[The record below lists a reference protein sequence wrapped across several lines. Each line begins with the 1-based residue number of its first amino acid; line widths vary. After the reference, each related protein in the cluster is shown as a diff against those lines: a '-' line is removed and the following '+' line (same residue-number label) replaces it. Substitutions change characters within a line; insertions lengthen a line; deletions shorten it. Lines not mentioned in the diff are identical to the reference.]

1 MSKSLFR
8 RDFVLMVVGQII
20 SLFGNAILRFALSLY
35 VLTLTGSAAAFGG
48 IMALSMV
55 PMVFCGPLG
64 GVAADRLPRQRI
76 MAVLDFL
83 TAALVLLAALLLHN
97 GELAMITALM
107 LLLGAIQ
114 SFYQPAVTASIPL
127 LADGEQLMAANST
140 VALVQALASLLG
152 PILGGLLYSAFALQ
166 SILAV
171 SAACFFASAVLE
183 LFLHIPYEKP
193 GRSYGALK
201 QIAADLAQA
210 ARFLRRERPALLAVL
225 LLLSSLNLF
234 LAGLYTVGLPYLVKV
249 HLGLSD
255 LLYSYSQAAL
265 GVGSILGGLLPALLG
280 QRMPI
285 RRSYW
290 YLLGVT
296 VLLLPMALVLT
307 VKTPPF
313 AAYGVILASSLAG
326 MACVAAFNVSSLTF
340 FQKSIPT
347 GLLGKVSSFANA
359 VSTCALPLGQALYG
373 ALFELA
379 VPWLVVVFALTSSAV
394 ISLLTGKAIKKAAVD
409 SL

>member
-1 MSKSLFR
+1 MSPKLFR
-8 RDFVLMVVGQII
+8 RDFTLMVIGQII

-55 PMVFCGPLG
+55 PMVFCSPLG

-76 MAVLDFL
+76 MAVLDFI
-83 TAALVLLAALLLHN
+83 TAALILLSAAALGSGGLVVV
-97 GELAMITALM
+97 TALM
-107 LLLGAIQ
+107 LALSAIQ
-114 SFYQPAVTASIPL
+114 SFYQPSVTASIPL

-152 PILGGLLYSAFALQ
+152 PILGGLLYSLV
-166 SILAV
+166 SLRPILTV
-171 SAACFFASAVLE
+171 SAVCFFASAILE
-183 LFLHIPYEKP
+183 LFLRIPYEKP
-193 GRSYGALK
+193 ARSQAALK

-265 GVGSILGGLLPALLG
+265 GVGSILGGILPALLG
-280 QRMPI
+280 DRMPV

-296 VLLLPMALVLT
+296 ALLIPMALVLAARS
-307 VKTPPF
+307 PAL
-313 AAYGVILASSLAG
+313 AAYGVTLASSLAG
-326 MACVAAFNVSSLTF
+326 MACVTAFNVSTLTF

-347 GLLGKVSSFANA
+347 GLLGKVSSFASA
-359 VSTCALPLGQALYG
+359 ISTCALPLGQALYG

-379 VPWLVVVFALTSSAV
+379 APWLVVVFALTSSAV
-394 ISLLTGKAIKKAAVD
+394 ISLLTGKAIGKAAE
-409 SL
+409 

>member
-1 MSKSLFR
+1 MTTKLFR
-8 RDFVLMVVGQII
+8 RDFVLMVIGQII

-35 VLTLTGSAAAFGG
+35 VLTLTGSAGAFGG

-76 MAVLDFL
+76 MAVLDFI
-83 TAALVLLAALLLHN
+83 TAALILAAALLLRGGGLAVVTALVLLLC
-97 GELAMITALM
+97 
-107 LLLGAIQ
+107 AIQ
-114 SFYQPAVTASIPL
+114 AFYQPSVTASIPL
-127 LADGEQLMAANST
+127 LAEGEQLMPANSV

-152 PILGGLLYSAFALQ
+152 PILGGLLYGLFDLRL
-166 SILAV
+166 ILSV

-183 LFLHIPYEKP
+183 LFLRIPYEKP
-193 GRSYGALK
+193 ARSQTALK

-225 LLLSSLNLF
+225 LLLASLNLF

-265 GVGSILGGLLPALLG
+265 GIGSILGGLLPALLG

-285 RRSYW
+285 RRSFW

-296 VLLLPMALVLT
+296 VLLLPMALVLAVRVPALT
-307 VKTPPF
+307 
-313 AAYGVILASSLAG
+313 AYGVIAASSLAG

-340 FQKSIPT
+340 FQKSVPA

-359 VSTCALPLGQALYG
+359 ISTCALPLGQALYG
-373 ALFELA
+373 ALFEVA
-379 VPWLVVVFALTSSAV
+379 APWLAVVFALGSSAV
-394 ISLLTGKAIKKAAVD
+394 ISLLTGRAIGQAAVEV
-409 SL
+409 

>member
-1 MSKSLFR
+1 MSKTLFR
-8 RDFVLMVVGQII
+8 RDFTLMVIGQII
-20 SLFGNAILRFALSLY
+20 SLFGNAVLRFALSLY
-35 VLTLTGSAAAFGG
+35 VLTLTGSAGAFGG

-76 MAVLDFL
+76 MAALDFI
-83 TAALVLLAALLLHN
+83 TATLVLLAALLLHS
-97 GELAMITALM
+97 GGLGVVTVLM
-107 LLLGAIQ
+107 LLLSTIQ
-114 SFYQPAVTASIPL
+114 SFYQPSVTASIPL

-140 VALVQALASLLG
+140 VALVQSLASLLG
-152 PILGGLLYSAFALQ
+152 PILGGLLYGVFALHL
-166 SILAV
+166 ILVV
-171 SAACFFASAVLE
+171 SAVCFFASAVLE
-183 LFLHIPYEKP
+183 LFLRIPYEKP
-193 GRSYGALK
+193 ARSHGALK
-201 QIAADLAQA
+201 QIAADLGQA
-210 ARFLRRERPALLAVL
+210 ARFLHRERPALLAVL

-296 VLLLPMALVLT
+296 VFLLPMALVLAVRVPT
-307 VKTPPF
+307 LTT
-313 AAYGVILASSLAG
+313 YGVILASSLAG
-326 MACVAAFNVSSLTF
+326 MACIAAFNVSSLTF
-340 FQKSIPT
+340 FQKSIPA

-359 VSTCALPLGQALYG
+359 ISTCALPLGQALYG

-379 VPWLVVVFALTSSAV
+379 VPWLVTVFALASSTV
-394 ISLLTGKAIKKAAVD
+394 ISLFTGQAIKKAAAGM
-409 SL
+409 

>member
-1 MSKSLFR
+1 MTPKLFR
-8 RDFVLMVVGQII
+8 RDFVLMVIGQII

-35 VLTLTGSAAAFGG
+35 VLTLTGSAGAFGG

-76 MAVLDFL
+76 MAVLDFI
-83 TAALVLLAALLLHN
+83 TAALILAAALLLRS
-97 GELAMITALM
+97 GGLAVVTALM
-107 LLLGAIQ
+107 LLLCAIQ
-114 SFYQPAVTASIPL
+114 AFYQPSVTASIPL
-127 LADGEQLMAANST
+127 LAEGEQLMPANSV

-152 PILGGLLYSAFALQ
+152 PILGGLLYGLFDLRL
-166 SILAV
+166 ILSV

-183 LFLHIPYEKP
+183 LFLRIPYEKP
-193 GRSYGALK
+193 ARSQTALK

-225 LLLSSLNLF
+225 LLLASLNLF

-265 GVGSILGGLLPALLG
+265 GIGSILGGLLPALLG

-285 RRSYW
+285 RRSFW

-296 VLLLPMALVLT
+296 VLLLPMALVLAVRVPALT
-307 VKTPPF
+307 
-313 AAYGVILASSLAG
+313 AYGVIAASSLAG

-340 FQKSIPT
+340 FQKSVPA

-359 VSTCALPLGQALYG
+359 ISTCALPLGQALYG
-373 ALFELA
+373 ALFEVA
-379 VPWLVVVFALTSSAV
+379 APWLAVVFALGSSAV
-394 ISLLTGKAIKKAAVD
+394 ISLLTGRAIGQAAVEV
-409 SL
+409 

>member
-1 MSKSLFR
+1 MSPKLFR
-8 RDFVLMVVGQII
+8 RDFTLMVIGQII

-48 IMALSMV
+48 IMALSMI

-83 TAALVLLAALLLHN
+83 TAALVLLSAAAL
-97 GELAMITALM
+97 GSGGLAVVTALM
-107 LLLGAIQ
+107 LALSTIQ
-114 SFYQPAVTASIPL
+114 SFYQPSVTASIPL

-152 PILGGLLYSAFALQ
+152 PIL
-166 SILAV
+166 AV

-183 LFLHIPYEKP
+183 MFLRIPYEKP
-193 GRSYGALK
+193 TRSQTALK

-265 GVGSILGGLLPALLG
+265 GVGSILGGILPALLG
-280 QRMPI
+280 DRMPVW
-285 RRSYW
+285 RSFW

-296 VLLLPMALVLT
+296 ALLIPMALVLAAG
-307 VKTPPF
+307 VPVL

-326 MACVAAFNVSSLTF
+326 MACVTAFNVSSLTF
-340 FQKSIPT
+340 FQKSIPA
-347 GLLGKVSSFANA
+347 GLLGKVSSFAA
-359 VSTCALPLGQALYG
+359 AISTCALPLGQALYG

-379 VPWLVVVFALTSSAV
+379 APWLVAVFALASSAA
-394 ISLLTGKAIKKAAVD
+394 ISLLTGKAIEKAAAN
-409 SL
+409 

>member
-1 MSKSLFR
+1 MSKTLFR
-8 RDFVLMVVGQII
+8 RDFVLMVIGQII
-20 SLFGNAILRFALSLY
+20 SLFGNAVLRFALSLY
-35 VLTLTGSAAAFGG
+35 VLTLTGSAGAFGG

-76 MAVLDFL
+76 MAVLDFI
-83 TAALVLLAALLLHN
+83 TAALVLLTTFLLHS
-97 GELAMITALM
+97 GGLALITVLM
-107 LLLGAIQ
+107 LLLCAIQ

-127 LADGEQLMAANST
+127 LADGERLMAANST

-152 PILGGLLYSAFALQ
+152 PILGGLLYGVFDLRR
-166 SILAV
+166 ILSV
-171 SAACFFASAVLE
+171 SAVCFFASAVLE
-183 LFLHIPYEKP
+183 LFLRIPYEKP
-193 GRSYGALK
+193 DRSHGALK
-201 QIAADLAQA
+201 QIAADLGQA
-210 ARFLRRERPALLAVL
+210 ARFLHRDRPALLAVL
-225 LLLSSLNLF
+225 LLLASLNLF
-234 LAGLYTVGLPYLVKV
+234 LGGLYTVGLPYLVKV

-280 QRMPI
+280 ERMPI

-296 VLLLPMALVLT
+296 VSLLPMALVLA
-307 VKTPPF
+307 VKTPAF
-313 AAYGVILASSLAG
+313 AAYGVILASSLVG

-340 FQKSIPT
+340 FQKNIPT

-373 ALFELA
+373 ALLELT
-379 VPWLVVVFALTSSAV
+379 VPWLVVVFALASSAV
-394 ISLLTGKAIKKAAVD
+394 ISLLTGRAIGRAAAE
-409 SL
+409 

>member
-1 MSKSLFR
+1 MSPKLFR
-8 RDFVLMVVGQII
+8 RDFTLMVIGQVI

-55 PMVFCGPLG
+55 PMVFCSPLG

-76 MAVLDFL
+76 MAVLDFI
-83 TAALVLLAALLLHN
+83 TAALVLLSAAAL
-97 GELAMITALM
+97 GSGGLAVVTVLM
-107 LLLGAIQ
+107 LALSAIQ
-114 SFYQPAVTASIPL
+114 SFYQPSVTASIPL

-152 PILGGLLYSAFALQ
+152 PILGGLLYSIFGLLP
-166 SILAV
+166 ILTA

-193 GRSYGALK
+193 AHSQAALK
-201 QIAADLAQA
+201 QISADLVQA
-210 ARFLRRERPALLAVL
+210 AGFLRRERPALLAVL

-234 LAGLYTVGLPYLVKV
+234 LAGLYNVGLPYLVKV

-255 LLYSYSQAAL
+255 LLYSYSQAAM
-265 GVGSILGGLLPALLG
+265 GVGSILGGILPTLLG
-280 QRMPI
+280 DRMPV

-296 VLLLPMALVLT
+296 VLLIPMALVLA
-307 VKTPPF
+307 VGTPAL

-326 MACVAAFNVSSLTF
+326 MACVTAFNVSSLTF

-347 GLLGKVSSFANA
+347 GLLGKVSSFASA
-359 VSTCALPLGQALYG
+359 ISTCALPVGQALYG

-379 VPWLVVVFALTSSAV
+379 APWLVVVFALTSSAA
-394 ISLLTGKAIKKAAVD
+394 ISLLTGKAIGKAAAGG
-409 SL
+409 

>member
-1 MSKSLFR
+1 MTTKLFR
-8 RDFVLMVVGQII
+8 RDFVLMVIGQII

-35 VLTLTGSAAAFGG
+35 VLTLTGSAGAFGG

-76 MAVLDFL
+76 MAVLDFI
-83 TAALVLLAALLLHN
+83 TAALILAAALLLR
-97 GELAMITALM
+97 GGGLAVVTALM
-107 LLLGAIQ
+107 LLLCAIQ
-114 SFYQPAVTASIPL
+114 AFYQPSVTASIPL
-127 LADGEQLMAANST
+127 LAEGEQLMPANSV

-152 PILGGLLYSAFALQ
+152 PILGGLLYGLFDLRL
-166 SILAV
+166 ILSV

-183 LFLHIPYEKP
+183 LFLRIPYEKP
-193 GRSYGALK
+193 ARSQTALK

-225 LLLSSLNLF
+225 LLLASLNLF

-265 GVGSILGGLLPALLG
+265 GIGSILGGLLPALLG

-285 RRSYW
+285 RRSFW

-296 VLLLPMALVLT
+296 VLLLPMALVLAVRVPALT
-307 VKTPPF
+307 
-313 AAYGVILASSLAG
+313 AYGVIAASSLAG

-340 FQKSIPT
+340 FQKSVPA

-359 VSTCALPLGQALYG
+359 ISTCALPLGQALYG
-373 ALFELA
+373 ALFEVA
-379 VPWLVVVFALTSSAV
+379 APWLAVVFALGSSAV
-394 ISLLTGKAIKKAAVD
+394 ISLLTGRAIGQAAVEV
-409 SL
+409 

>member
-8 RDFVLMVVGQII
+8 RDFTLMVIGQII

-64 GVAADRLPRQRI
+64 GVAADRLPRHRI
-76 MAVLDFL
+76 MAVLDFI
-83 TAALVLLAALLLHN
+83 TAALVLLSAAAL
-97 GELAMITALM
+97 GSGGLAVVTALM
-107 LLLGAIQ
+107 LALSTIQ
-114 SFYQPAVTASIPL
+114 SFYQPSVTASIPL

-193 GRSYGALK
+193 ARSHGTLE
-201 QIAADLAQA
+201 QITADLGQA

-225 LLLSSLNLF
+225 LLLASLNLF
-234 LAGLYTVGLPYLVKV
+234 LGGLYTVGLPYLVKV

-379 VPWLVVVFALTSSAV
+379 APWLAAVFALVSSAV

>member
-1 MSKSLFR
+1 MSSKLFR
-8 RDFVLMVVGQII
+8 RDFTLMVIGQII
-20 SLFGNAILRFALSLY
+20 SLFGNAVLRFALSLY
-35 VLTLTGSAAAFGG
+35 VLGLTGSAAAFGG

-76 MAVLDFL
+76 MAMLDFI
-83 TAALVLLAALLLHN
+83 TAALILLAVLLLN
-97 GELAMITALM
+97 GGGLAVVTALM
-107 LLLGAIQ
+107 LALSAIQ

-127 LADGEQLMAANST
+127 LADGEQLMAANSV

-152 PILGGLLYSAFALQ
+152 PILGGLLYSLFDLRP
-166 SILAV
+166 ILAV
-171 SAACFFASAVLE
+171 SGGCFFASAVLE

-193 GRSYGALK
+193 ERSNGALK
-201 QIAADLAQA
+201 QIAADLGQA

-234 LAGLYTVGLPYLVKV
+234 LAGLYTVGLPYLIKV

-265 GVGSILGGLLPALLG
+265 GLGSILGGVLPAILG
-280 QRMPI
+280 KRMPI
-285 RRSYW
+285 RRSSW

-296 VLLLPMALVLT
+296 ALLLPMALVLAAG
-307 VKTPPF
+307 TPVLP
-313 AAYGVILASSLAG
+313 AYGVITATSLAA
-326 MACVAAFNVSSLTF
+326 MVCVTAFNVSSLTF
-340 FQKSIPT
+340 FQKSVPA

-359 VSTCALPLGQALYG
+359 ISTCALPLGQALYG

-379 VPWLVVVFALTSSAV
+379 APWLVVAFALACSAS
-394 ISLLTGKAIKKAAVD
+394 ISLLTGRAIQKAAAGG
-409 SL
+409 

>member
-1 MSKSLFR
+1 MSPKLFR
-8 RDFVLMVVGQII
+8 RDFTLMVIGQII

-55 PMVFCGPLG
+55 PMVFCSPLG

-76 MAVLDFL
+76 MAVLDFI
-83 TAALVLLAALLLHN
+83 TAALVLLSAAAL
-97 GELAMITALM
+97 GSGGLAVVTALM
-107 LLLGAIQ
+107 LALSAIQ
-114 SFYQPAVTASIPL
+114 SFYQPSVTASIPL

-152 PILGGLLYSAFALQ
+152 PILGGLLYSIFGLRP
-166 SILAV
+166 ILTA

-183 LFLHIPYEKP
+183 LFLHISYEKP
-193 GRSYGALK
+193 AHSQAALK
-201 QIAADLAQA
+201 QIAADLVQA
-210 ARFLRRERPALLAVL
+210 AGFLQRERPALLAVL

-234 LAGLYTVGLPYLVKV
+234 LAGLYNVGLPYLVKV

-265 GVGSILGGLLPALLG
+265 GVGSILGGILPALLG
-280 QRMPI
+280 DRMPV

-296 VLLLPMALVLT
+296 VLLIPMALALAVRSPALA
-307 VKTPPF
+307 V
-313 AAYGVILASSLAG
+313 YGVILASSLTG
-326 MACVAAFNVSSLTF
+326 MACVTAFNVSSLTF

-347 GLLGKVSSFANA
+347 GLLGKVSSFASA
-359 VSTCALPLGQALYG
+359 ISTCALPLGQALYG

-379 VPWLVVVFALTSSAV
+379 APWLVVVFALTSSAA
-394 ISLLTGKAIKKAAVD
+394 ISLLTGKAIGKAAGE
-409 SL
+409 